1 LLAYLNSLQDFPRDY
16 LFEEFINH
24 EFIKTK
30 LNVIGEEMSKED
42 ETLFA
47 YWNDMLDNELHE
59 EGIDHPQV
67 MAQEPNV
74 LTSHITI

>member
-1 LLAYLNSLQDFPRDY
+1 MNSQRQNF
-16 LFEEFINH
+16 
-24 EFIKTK
+24 
-30 LNVIGEEMSKED
+30 NVIEEEMSKED
-42 ETLFA
+42 ETLFV
-47 YWNDMLDNELHE
+47 YWSDMLDNELHE

>member
-1 LLAYLNSLQDFPRDY
+1 M
-16 LFEEFINH
+16 LFE
-24 EFIKTK
+24 K
-30 LNVIGEEMSKED
+30 EMSKED

-47 YWNDMLDNELHE
+47 YWNDTLDNELHE

>member
-1 LLAYLNSLQDFPRDY
+1 MIAYLNSQQDFPRDY
-16 LFEEFINH
+16 LFEEFTNH
-24 EFIKTK
+24 EFTKTK
-30 LNVIGEEMSKED
+30 LNVIEEEMSKED

-47 YWNDMLDNELHE
+47 YWNEMLDNELHE
-59 EGIDHPQV
+59 EGIDHPRV

>member
-1 LLAYLNSLQDFPRDY
+1 MLNLQRQNLM
-16 LFEEFINH
+16 LFE
-24 EFIKTK
+24 K
-30 LNVIGEEMSKED
+30 EMSKED

-47 YWNDMLDNELHE
+47 YWNDTLDNELHE

>member
-1 LLAYLNSLQDFPRDY
+1 
-16 LFEEFINH
+16 
-24 EFIKTK
+24 
-30 LNVIGEEMSKED
+30 MSKED

-47 YWNDMLDNELHE
+47 YQNDMLDNELHK

-67 MAQEPNV
+67 MAQESNV

>member
-1 LLAYLNSLQDFPRDY
+1 LNSLQDFLGDY
-16 LFEEFINH
+16 LFEEFTNH
-24 EFIKTK
+24 EFTKTK

-47 YWNDMLDNELHE
+47 YWNHMLDNELHE

-74 LTSHITI
+74 LTSNITI